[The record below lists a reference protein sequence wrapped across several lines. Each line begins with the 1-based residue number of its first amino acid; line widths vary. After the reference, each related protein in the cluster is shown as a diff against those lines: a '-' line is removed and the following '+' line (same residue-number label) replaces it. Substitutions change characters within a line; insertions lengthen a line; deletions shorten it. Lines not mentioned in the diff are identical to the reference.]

1 MKSVWPERPS
11 TFYGWGMAFG
21 GFLCLPNS
29 GLIVQVCDARKA
41 PQRYAAGPKKILIRH
56 AYLPCAGKLF

>member
-21 GFLCLPNS
+21 GFLFAQL

-41 PQRYAAGPKKILIRH
+41 PQRYAAGPKNSNT
-56 AYLPCAGKLF
+56 PCVFTLRW